1 MDLLDTTTIVVPT
14 DEELLANCPDNL
26 NLNDDEGELSNEVIN
41 LLS

>member
-1 MDLLDTTTIVVPT
+1 MDLLNNTTIVVPT
-14 DEELLANCPDNL
+14 DEELLADCPDSL